1 MKAALNSVG
10 GLVSVRFLTVA
21 LGCPRAFRE
30 GVAPAHHPW
39 CRSVCQQMIQPLGE
53 SAIGLGRGAG
63 VATALLLALITPAKP
78 LAEFFRG
85 LAREHPPEVFRQR
98 KIVF

>member
-1 MKAALNSVG
+1 MRQLRRKTLAAHVAPTIPASTISFIKTSINMFRRMPSGDEAALNSVG

-53 SAIGLGRGAG
+53 SAVGLG
-63 VATALLLALITPAKP
+63 
-78 LAEFFRG
+78 
-85 LAREHPPEVFRQR
+85 
-98 KIVF
+98 